1 MNGMNLNPKFCQ
13 CCGMPM
19 GDTDELYGTNAD
31 GSKNEDYCK
40 YCFENGA
47 FTFHGTMEEMIE
59 VCVPHMV
66 EANPGM
72 RVSRQSPNIRTS
84 AAVCL
89 AALCRDKMAAAG
101 FICSLVITIISFV
114 I

>member
-1 MNGMNLNPKFCQ
+1 MNEMNQNFCQ

-31 GSKNEDYCK
+31 GSKNGDYCS

-47 FTFHGTMEEMIE
+47 FTFQGTMEEMVE
-59 VCVPHMV
+59 VCVPHMT

-72 RVSRQSPNIRTS
+72 S
-84 AAVCL
+84 AEEARKAML
-89 AALCRDKMAAAG
+89 AWFPTLKRWKKQP
-101 FICSLVITIISFV
+101 
-114 I
+114 

>member
-1 MNGMNLNPKFCQ
+1 MNGMNLNQKFCQ

-31 GSKNEDYCK
+31 GSKNEEYCK

-66 EANPGM
+66 EVPCLQTLEEVNEPAAGS
-72 RVSRQSPNIRTS
+72 RVLSL
-84 AAVCL
+84 AAVAKYPHKRGCL
-89 AALCRDKMAAAG
+89 PRCPLPR
-101 FICSLVITIISFV
+101 
-114 I
+114 